1 MQKIVC
7 VLKPQTYPIFF
18 RSNRVNLTFSK
29 ITKIT
34 PLIVLCSNSI
44 VFYVTI
50 NLSISVCVC
59 VGPDQT
65 PEGDFDFES
74 NLAEFS
80 KVNLSEENNDSEGEE
95 ENEINNNNNEQTT
108 CVYTKDDFFDSI
120 SCDVLDKQNGIDNR
134 LRGAAERSLNTE
146 TFGAVSLGTGRR
158 GGRRN
163 RRGRGGGRG
172 RGGFGGGRGGFETP
186 KENNRWKRQDN
197 RRRGGHNDY
206 VPRRTYGDG
215 GLSRSQQPFAQSN

>member
-1 MQKIVC
+1 MFY
-7 VLKPQTYPIFF
+7 L
-18 RSNRVNLTFSK
+18 FSSK
-29 ITKIT
+29 TCAHT
-34 PLIVLCSNSI
+34 LPHTLSSI
-44 VFYVTI
+44 
-50 NLSISVCVC
+50 
-59 VGPDQT
+59 GPDQT

-80 KVNLSEENNDSEGEE
+80 KVNLSEDNNDSDGEE
-95 ENEINNNNNEQTT
+95 DDEINEQENNSGAGT

-172 RGGFGGGRGGFETP
+172 GRGRGFGRGGLMVQDQKKIIVGKDKETIEEEATTTMYP
-186 KENNRWKRQDN
+186 
-197 RRRGGHNDY
+197 
-206 VPRRTYGDG
+206 DG
-215 GLSRSQQPFAQSN
+215 LMVMED

>member
-1 MQKIVC
+1 MFY
-7 VLKPQTYPIFF
+7 L
-18 RSNRVNLTFSK
+18 FSSK
-29 ITKIT
+29 TCAHT
-34 PLIVLCSNSI
+34 LPHTLSSI
-44 VFYVTI
+44 
-50 NLSISVCVC
+50 
-59 VGPDQT
+59 GPDQT

-80 KVNLSEENNDSEGEE
+80 KVNLSEDNNDSDGEE
-95 ENEINNNNNEQTT
+95 DDEINEQENNSGAGT

-172 RGGFGGGRGGFETP
+172 GRGRGFGRGGFDGSGP
-186 KENNRWKRQDN
+186 KENNRWKRQGDN
-197 RRRGGHNDY
+197 RRRGHNDY